1 MPAAIEAGISYFD
14 FFHMTLATVKMHI
27 HVFAKRKQE
36 EMELIE
42 YKAWLNGYF
51 VMYATGANFSKKIK
65 YPENPLKENRVV
77 VEDMELTEEE
87 KIEWKNKIFG
97 KLYKMG
103 EKVKRR
109 QKEISDK
116 SIL

>member
-1 MPAAIEAGISYFD
+1 
-14 FFHMTLATVKMHI
+14 MTLATVKMHI
-27 HVFAKRKQE
+27 QIFAKRKRE
-36 EMELIE
+36 EIEMIE
-42 YKAWLNGYF
+42 YKAWMNGYY

-65 YPENPLKENRVV
+65 YPENPTEEKQIV

-87 KIEWKNKIFG
+87 KTEWKNKIFG
-97 KLYKMG
+97 KLHKMG

-116 SIL
+116 TIS